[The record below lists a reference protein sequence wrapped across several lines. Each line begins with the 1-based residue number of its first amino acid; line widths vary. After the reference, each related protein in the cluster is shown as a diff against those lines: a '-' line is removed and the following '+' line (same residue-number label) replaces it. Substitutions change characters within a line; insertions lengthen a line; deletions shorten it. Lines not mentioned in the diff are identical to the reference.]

1 MLEKLIKIR
10 NDLMVIYND
19 SILHNKPDTRE
30 KTAKMIMNF
39 DQYVLWKY
47 LDSKEVNSQ
56 LLEELKFYENN
67 L

>member
-1 MLEKLIKIR
+1 MIKELLE
-10 NDLMVIYND
+10 
-19 SILHNKPDTRE
+19 TRE
-30 KTAKMIMNF
+30 SMVVRLNSYYNSQWMREQMASIIKNF
-39 DQYVLWKY
+39 DNNVLWKY